1 MRLIFQV
8 LFISSIFSQ
17 QKIDLPMQFAG
28 INYDLSIPKPEDV
41 IGHKIGDRHTRTSQ
55 IVDYYESIASVSD
68 RVDLDDHARS
78 HEGRRLIHAIV
89 THPDNHKN
97 LENIRIENVKISDM
111 PNQMKNKNL
120 DKMPLVAYLGFS
132 IHGDEAS
139 GAEAAVLLLHHL
151 AAGQGDEIDQILR
164 NTIIIIDPMFNPDG
178 RDRFAN
184 WANGNRGIVP
194 TTDTQDREHNQPW
207 PRGRTNHYL
216 FDLNRD
222 WMPVTQPESQ
232 GRVKL
237 FHHWRPQFLLDVH
250 EMGRNSTFFFQ
261 PGIKSRTNPNTP
273 KEGVELTYK
282 IAPFFAKRLDDIQ
295 SMYYSEQSYD
305 DFYYGKGSTYGD
317 IHGSVGI
324 LFEQG
329 SSRALETES
338 NQGKLTYAFTV
349 RNQYMATLGAID
361 GLVSLR
367 KEFLRYQRDFYA
379 TSSAVATKNKIKGYL
394 INLKE
399 NRTRVQMLVKTLQS
413 HRVDAYTLKKP
424 ITVKGKRF
432 NKGEAVII
440 PTNQPQTRF
449 IAGVMEKVTAFEDS
463 LFYDVSAWTLPLAFG
478 VDYYEV
484 KQKPDA
490 FLGAKLKAMNLD
502 GGELVGG
509 KATSAYL
516 MPWNRYFNPKSLYSI
531 LDSGILPRITT
542 APFSAEV
549 AGKSM
554 QFKRGTIVIPVVQ
567 RDADARITAA
577 ELHRLMEK
585 LVSEDHVQ
593 IYATN
598 SSSTP
603 SGPDL
608 GGAFQG
614 VLKKPHVAL
623 LSGAGTSAYGSG
635 EIWHLIDNRMN
646 IPVSRLNAENLNRN
660 KLSKYNTIIFPDG
673 NYSKLDS
680 TDVNHLKEW
689 VSSGGTLI
697 SVQSGSKW
705 IVDNNVIDEELVEN
719 QKLALDIPYDQV
731 RLVTGAQRIG
741 GAIFNINID
750 NTHPLGYGYRN
761 KHPVFRRGYTFF
773 KLSESAA
780 ANVGRYT
787 NKPLLSGYVSEEKL
801 AGIKDTAS
809 IIAKK
814 QGSGHVVMFAD
825 NPAFRAFWY
834 GTNGLL
840 LNAIFF
846 GHIF

>member
-237 FHHWRPQFLLDVH
+237 FHHWRPQFLLDAH
-250 EMGRNSTFFFQ
+250 EMGGNSTFFFQ

-361 GLVSLR
+361 GLVALR

-531 LDSGILPRITT
+531 LDRGILPRITT

-567 RDADARITAA
+567 RDADATITAA

>member
-1 MRLIFQV
+1 
-8 LFISSIFSQ
+8 
-17 QKIDLPMQFAG
+17 MQFAG

-68 RVDLDDHARS
+68 RVALDDHARS

-222 WMPVTQPESQ
+222 WMPVTQPESL

-361 GLVSLR
+361 GLVALR

-531 LDSGILPRITT
+531 LDRGILPRITT

-567 RDADARITAA
+567 RDADATITAA

-660 KLSKYNTIIFPDG
+660 KLSKYNTIIFPDRY
-673 NYSKLDS
+673 YSKLDS

-787 NKPLLSGYVSEEKL
+787 SKPLLSGYVSEEKL

>member
-1 MRLIFQV
+1 
-8 LFISSIFSQ
+8 
-17 QKIDLPMQFAG
+17 MQFAG

-68 RVDLDDHARS
+68 RVALDDHARS

-361 GLVSLR
+361 GLVALR

-531 LDSGILPRITT
+531 LDRGILPRITT

-567 RDADARITAA
+567 RDADATITAA

-673 NYSKLDS
+673 YYSKLDS

>member
-1 MRLIFQV
+1 
-8 LFISSIFSQ
+8 
-17 QKIDLPMQFAG
+17 MQFAG

-361 GLVSLR
+361 GLVALR

-531 LDSGILPRITT
+531 LDRGILPRITT

-614 VLKKPHVAL
+614 RN
-623 LSGAGTSAYGSG
+623 
-635 EIWHLIDNRMN
+635 IDF
-646 IPVSRLNAENLNRN
+646 S
-660 KLSKYNTIIFPDG
+660 
-673 NYSKLDS
+673 
-680 TDVNHLKEW
+680 
-689 VSSGGTLI
+689 
-697 SVQSGSKW
+697 SKW
-705 IVDNNVIDEELVEN
+705 I
-719 QKLALDIPYDQV
+719 
-731 RLVTGAQRIG
+731 
-741 GAIFNINID
+741 
-750 NTHPLGYGYRN
+750 
-761 KHPVFRRGYTFF
+761 
-773 KLSESAA
+773 
-780 ANVGRYT
+780 
-787 NKPLLSGYVSEEKL
+787 
-801 AGIKDTAS
+801 
-809 IIAKK
+809 
-814 QGSGHVVMFAD
+814 
-825 NPAFRAFWY
+825 
-834 GTNGLL
+834 
-840 LNAIFF
+840 
-846 GHIF
+846 

>member
-1 MRLIFQV
+1 
-8 LFISSIFSQ
+8 
-17 QKIDLPMQFAG
+17 MQFAG

-68 RVDLDDHARS
+68 RVALDDHARS

-184 WANGNRGIVP
+184 WANGNRGVVP
-194 TTDTQDREHNQPW
+194 TTDTQNREHNQPW

-361 GLVSLR
+361 GLVALR

-531 LDSGILPRITT
+531 LDRGILPRITT

-567 RDADARITAA
+567 RDADATITAA

>member
-68 RVDLDDHARS
+68 RVALDDHARS

-194 TTDTQDREHNQPW
+194 TIDTQDREHNQPW

-361 GLVSLR
+361 GLVALR

-531 LDSGILPRITT
+531 LDRGILPRITT
-542 APFSAEV
+542 APFSAEI

-567 RDADARITAA
+567 RDADATITAA

-603 SGPDL
+603 NGPDL

-673 NYSKLDS
+673 YYSKLDS

>member
-1 MRLIFQV
+1 
-8 LFISSIFSQ
+8 
-17 QKIDLPMQFAG
+17 MQFAG

-151 AAGQGDEIDQILR
+151 AAGQGDEIYQILR

-361 GLVSLR
+361 GLVALR

-567 RDADARITAA
+567 RDADATITAA

-585 LVSEDHVQ
+585 LASEDHVQ

>member
-1 MRLIFQV
+1 
-8 LFISSIFSQ
+8 
-17 QKIDLPMQFAG
+17 MQFAG

-97 LENIRIENVKISDM
+97 LENIRIENVKISDI

-361 GLVSLR
+361 GLVALR

>member
-361 GLVSLR
+361 GLVALR

-413 HRVDAYTLKKP
+413 HRVDAYTLKKS

>member
-68 RVDLDDHARS
+68 RVALDDHARS

-361 GLVSLR
+361 GLVALR

-531 LDSGILPRITT
+531 LDRGILPRITT

-608 GGAFQG
+608 GGAYQG

-635 EIWHLIDNRMN
+635 EIWHLIDNRME
-646 IPVSRLNAENLNRN
+646 IPVSRLNAESLNRN

-673 NYSKLDS
+673 YYSKLDS

-773 KLSESAA
+773 KLSESSA

>member
-1 MRLIFQV
+1 
-8 LFISSIFSQ
+8 
-17 QKIDLPMQFAG
+17 MQFAG

-97 LENIRIENVKISDM
+97 LENIRIDNVKISDM

-361 GLVSLR
+361 GLVALR

-531 LDSGILPRITT
+531 LDSGILPRINT

>member
-1 MRLIFQV
+1 
-8 LFISSIFSQ
+8 
-17 QKIDLPMQFAG
+17 MQFAG
-28 INYDLSIPKPEDV
+28 INYNLSIPKPEDV

-55 IVDYYESIASVSD
+55 VVNYFESIANLSD
-68 RVDLDDHARS
+68 RVVLDDHARS
-78 HEGRRLIHAIV
+78 HEGRRLIHVIV
-89 THPDNHKN
+89 THPDNHNN
-97 LENIRIENVKISDM
+97 LENLRLDNIKISEM
-111 PNQMKNKNL
+111 PNQMKNNNL
-120 DKMPLVAYLGFS
+120 NKMPIVAYLGFS

-139 GAEAAVLLLHHL
+139 GTEAAVLLLHHL

-164 NTIIIIDPMFNPDG
+164 NTILIIDPMFNPDG

-184 WANGNRGIVP
+184 WANGNRGVVP
-194 TTDTQDREHNQPW
+194 TTDTQNREHNQPW

-237 FHHWRPQFLLDVH
+237 FHHWRPQFLLDAH

-273 KEGVELTYK
+273 KEGVDLTYK

-349 RNQYMATLGAID
+349 RNQYMATLGAVD
-361 GLVSLR
+361 GLVALR
-367 KEFLRYQRDFYA
+367 TEFLKYQRDFYA
-379 TSSAVATKNKIKGYL
+379 ASSAVATKNKIKGYL
-394 INLKE
+394 INLQE
-399 NRTRVQMLVKTLQS
+399 NRTRAQMLVKTLQS
-413 HRVDAYTLKKP
+413 HRVDAYALKKS

-432 NKGEAVII
+432 SKGEAVII
-440 PTNQPQTRF
+440 PTNQPQPRF
-449 IAGVMEKVTAFEDS
+449 IAGVMEKVTTFEDS

-490 FLGAKLKAMNLD
+490 FLGTKLKAMNLD

-509 KATSAYL
+509 KAASAYL

-531 LDSGILPRITT
+531 LDRGILPRITT

-549 AGKSM
+549 AGKTM

-567 RDADARITAA
+567 RDADATITAA

>member
-1 MRLIFQV
+1 
-8 LFISSIFSQ
+8 
-17 QKIDLPMQFAG
+17 MQFAG

-68 RVDLDDHARS
+68 RVALDDHARS

-361 GLVSLR
+361 GLVALR

-531 LDSGILPRITT
+531 LDRGILPRITT

-673 NYSKLDS
+673 YYSKLDS

>member
-361 GLVSLR
+361 GLVALR

-531 LDSGILPRITT
+531 LDRGILPRITT

-567 RDADARITAA
+567 RDADATITAA

-814 QGSGHVVMFAD
+814 QGSGYVVMFAD

>member
-361 GLVSLR
+361 GLVALR

-399 NRTRVQMLVKTLQS
+399 NRTRAQMLVKTLQS

-509 KATSAYL
+509 KAASAYL

-531 LDSGILPRITT
+531 LDRGILPRITT

-567 RDADARITAA
+567 RDADATITAA

-646 IPVSRLNAENLNRN
+646 IPVSRLNAENLNQN

-673 NYSKLDS
+673 YYSKLDS

>member
-1 MRLIFQV
+1 
-8 LFISSIFSQ
+8 
-17 QKIDLPMQFAG
+17 MQFAG

-361 GLVSLR
+361 GLVALR

-531 LDSGILPRITT
+531 LDRGILPRITT

-567 RDADARITAA
+567 RDADATITAA

-673 NYSKLDS
+673 YYSKLDS

>member
-1 MRLIFQV
+1 
-8 LFISSIFSQ
+8 
-17 QKIDLPMQFAG
+17 MQFAG

-361 GLVSLR
+361 GLVALR

-567 RDADARITAA
+567 RDADATITAA

>member
-1 MRLIFQV
+1 
-8 LFISSIFSQ
+8 
-17 QKIDLPMQFAG
+17 MQFAG

-68 RVDLDDHARS
+68 RVALDDHARS

-194 TTDTQDREHNQPW
+194 TIDTQDREHNQPW

-361 GLVSLR
+361 GLVALR

-531 LDSGILPRITT
+531 LDRGILPRITT
-542 APFSAEV
+542 APFSAEI

-567 RDADARITAA
+567 RDADATITAA

-603 SGPDL
+603 NGPDL

-673 NYSKLDS
+673 YYSKLDS

>member
-361 GLVSLR
+361 GLVALR

-531 LDSGILPRITT
+531 LDRGILPRITT

-673 NYSKLDS
+673 YYSKLDS

>member
-1 MRLIFQV
+1 
-8 LFISSIFSQ
+8 
-17 QKIDLPMQFAG
+17 MQFAG

-68 RVDLDDHARS
+68 RVALDDHARS

-361 GLVSLR
+361 GLVALR

-531 LDSGILPRITT
+531 LDRGILPRITT

-567 RDADARITAA
+567 RDADATITAA

>member
-1 MRLIFQV
+1 
-8 LFISSIFSQ
+8 
-17 QKIDLPMQFAG
+17 MQFAG

-361 GLVSLR
+361 GLVALR

-567 RDADARITAA
+567 RDADATITAA

-673 NYSKLDS
+673 YYSKLDS

>member
-1 MRLIFQV
+1 
-8 LFISSIFSQ
+8 
-17 QKIDLPMQFAG
+17 MQFAG

-68 RVDLDDHARS
+68 RVALDDHARS

-361 GLVSLR
+361 GLVALR

-413 HRVDAYTLKKP
+413 HRVDVYTLKKP

-531 LDSGILPRITT
+531 LDRGILPRITT

-567 RDADARITAA
+567 RDADATITAA

-673 NYSKLDS
+673 YYSKLDS

>member
-1 MRLIFQV
+1 
-8 LFISSIFSQ
+8 
-17 QKIDLPMQFAG
+17 MQFAG

-68 RVDLDDHARS
+68 RVALDDHARS

-97 LENIRIENVKISDM
+97 LENIRIDNVKISDM

-361 GLVSLR
+361 GLVALR

>member
-68 RVDLDDHARS
+68 RVALDDHARS

-184 WANGNRGIVP
+184 WANGNRGIAP
-194 TTDTQDREHNQPW
+194 TIDTQDREHNQPW

-361 GLVSLR
+361 GLVALR

-531 LDSGILPRITT
+531 LDRGILPRITT

-567 RDADARITAA
+567 RDADATITAA

>member
-28 INYDLSIPKPEDV
+28 INYNLSIPKPEDV

-55 IVDYYESIASVSD
+55 VVNYFESIANVSD
-68 RVDLDDHARS
+68 RVVLDDHAIS
-78 HEGRRLIHAIV
+78 HEGRRLIHVIV
-89 THPDNHKN
+89 THPENHKN
-97 LENIRIENVKISDM
+97 LENLRLENVKISEM
-111 PNQMKNKNL
+111 PSQMKNKNL

-139 GAEAAVLLLHHL
+139 GTEAAVLLLHHL

-164 NTIIIIDPMFNPDG
+164 NTILIIDPMFNPDG

-184 WANGNRGIVP
+184 WANGNRGVVP
-194 TTDTQDREHNQPW
+194 TTDTQNREHNQPW

-237 FHHWRPQFLLDVH
+237 FHHWRPQFLLDAH

-349 RNQYMATLGAID
+349 RNQYMATLGAVD
-361 GLVSLR
+361 GLVALR
-367 KEFLRYQRDFYA
+367 TEFLKYQRDFYA
-379 TSSAVATKNKIKGYL
+379 ASSAVATKNKIKGYL
-394 INLKE
+394 INLQE
-399 NRTRVQMLVKTLQS
+399 NRTRAQMLVKTLQS
-413 HRVDAYTLKKP
+413 HRVDAYALKKSM
-424 ITVKGKRF
+424 TVKGKRF
-432 NKGEAVII
+432 SKGEAVII

-449 IAGVMEKVTAFEDS
+449 IAGVMEKVTTFEDS

-490 FLGAKLKAMNLD
+490 FLGTKLKAMNLD

-509 KATSAYL
+509 KAASAYL

-549 AGKSM
+549 AGKTM

-567 RDADARITAA
+567 RDADATITAA

-585 LVSEDHVQ
+585 LVLEDHVQ

-598 SSSTP
+598 SSST
-603 SGPDL
+603 SIGPDL

-623 LSGAGTSAYGSG
+623 LSGVGTSAYGSG
-635 EIWHLIDNRMN
+635 EIWHLIDNRMK

-673 NYSKLDS
+673 YYSKLDS

-689 VSSGGTLI
+689 VSNGGTLI

-750 NTHPLGYGYRN
+750 NTHPVGYGYRN
-761 KHPVFRRGYTFF
+761 KHPMFRRGYTFF

-787 NKPLLSGYVSEEKL
+787 SKPLLSGYVSEEKL

>member
-361 GLVSLR
+361 GLVALR

-413 HRVDAYTLKKP
+413 HRVDVYTLKKP

-509 KATSAYL
+509 KAASAYL

-531 LDSGILPRITT
+531 LDRGILPRITT

-554 QFKRGTIVIPVVQ
+554 QFKRGTIIIPVVQ
-567 RDADARITAA
+567 RDADATITAA

-608 GGAFQG
+608 GGAYQG

-673 NYSKLDS
+673 YYSKLDS
-680 TDVNHLKEW
+680 TDVNYLKEW

-697 SVQSGSKW
+697 SIQSGSKW

-801 AGIKDTAS
+801 ADIKDTAS

>member
-361 GLVSLR
+361 GLVALR

-567 RDADARITAA
+567 RDADATITAA

-673 NYSKLDS
+673 YYSKLDS

>member
-1 MRLIFQV
+1 
-8 LFISSIFSQ
+8 
-17 QKIDLPMQFAG
+17 MQFAG

-361 GLVSLR
+361 GLVALR

-531 LDSGILPRITT
+531 LDRGILPRITT

-673 NYSKLDS
+673 YYSKLDS

>member
-361 GLVSLR
+361 GLVALR